1 MCESRGCCEEPHG
14 HHGHGTAACCC
25 GPGFQRRFM
34 SKEERISRLE
44 AYRQELA
51 REMEEVD
58 KRLAELKSSK

>member
-1 MCESRGCCEEPHG
+1 MCEARDCCEAPHG
-14 HHGHGTAACCC
+14 HHGHGQVACCC

-34 SKEERISRLE
+34 SKEEQISRLD